1 MRLNAKTR
9 LCGIIGNPVGHSLS
23 PAMHNAAFEKLE
35 LNYAYLAFCVE
46 DVEDVEGAVRGVR
59 ALGIRG
65 LSVTVPHKVTVMPY
79 LDEIDPV
86 AKSIG
91 AVNTIVNDEGRLK
104 GYNTDWTGFVRSIE
118 EHVPIKGR
126 RVALLGAGGAARA
139 IAFGL
144 KEKGADLTILNR
156 TEELEMAQSLA
167 AEIGCPFGDLSKA
180 EIVTGADIVV
190 NATSVGMAPLQD
202 LTVVDTALL
211 RPEQAVVDIVYNP
224 LETKFLKEAEARGC
238 KTIPGYMMLL
248 LQGVTQFEL
257 WTGKTAPVDL
267 MRSILVERL
276 TASR

>member
-46 DVEDVEGAVRGVR
+46 DVEGAVRGVR

-65 LSVTVPHKVTVMPY
+65 LSVTVPHKVAVMPY

-156 TEELEMAQSLA
+156 TEEIEMAQSLA
-167 AEIGCPFGDLSKA
+167 AEIGCPFGDLSKT
-180 EIVTGADIVV
+180 EVVTGADIVV

-224 LETKFLKEAEARGC
+224 LETKFLKEAKARGC
-238 KTIPGYMMLL
+238 RTIPGYMMLL